1 VLSPYGTWG
10 TDLHVGAPTHDA
22 APASTQVWTQGF
34 TVAPG
39 AAGELRYPV
48 AAATTARPGG
58 HWWALVKVAYFGRL
72 HYTRA
77 VPIEINTT

>member
-1 VLSPYGTWG
+1 AQLLSPYGTWG
-10 TDLHVGAPTHDA
+10 TDLHIAP
-22 APASTQVWTQGF
+22 WTQGF

-39 AAGELRYPV
+39 DGAELRYAVGVP
-48 AAATTARPGG
+48 ATARPGG

-77 VPIEINTT
+77 IPIEIA